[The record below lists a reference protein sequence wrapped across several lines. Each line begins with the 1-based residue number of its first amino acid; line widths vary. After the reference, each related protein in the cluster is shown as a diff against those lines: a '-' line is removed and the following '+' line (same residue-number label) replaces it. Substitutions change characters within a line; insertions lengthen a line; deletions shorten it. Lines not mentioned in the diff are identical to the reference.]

1 MDQFKELRAH
11 PKMTKALLEQIES
24 LQKQNHTTDEISATL
39 GITPESVHRGYEKL
53 NDKHRAEIRAKR
65 GGAFAVNVKEGKARI
80 VCAETSCPWRGSNRE
95 YCVWPSCFKDSI
107 STVHP
112 EEDEGENEAETDT
125 MPIEEESVNG

>member
-39 GITPESVHRGYEKL
+39 G
-53 NDKHRAEIRAKR
+53 RAEIRAKR

-80 VCAETSCPWRGSNRE
+80 VCTESSCPWRGSNRE
-95 YCVWPSCFKDSI
+95 YCVWPSCFKHSI
-107 STVHP
+107 STVRTDVN
-112 EEDEGENEAETDT
+112 EDGDEADT
-125 MPIEEESVNG
+125 TLNEEESVNV

>member
-24 LQKQNHTTDEISATL
+24 LQKQNHTTDEISTTL
-39 GITPESVHRGYEKL
+39 GITPESVQRGYEKL

-80 VCAETSCPWRGSNRE
+80 VCTESSCPWRGSNRE
-95 YCVWPSCFKDSI
+95 YCVWPSCFKHSI
-107 STVHP
+107 STVR
-112 EEDEGENEAETDT
+112 NRCKRR
-125 MPIEEESVNG
+125 

>member
-39 GITPESVHRGYEKL
+39 GITPESVQRGYEKL

-65 GGAFAVNVKEGKARI
+65 GGAFAVNVKEEKPAWSVPNPAAPGAAAIENTVSGRL
-80 VCAETSCPWRGSNRE
+80 AS
-95 YCVWPSCFKDSI
+95 SI
-107 STVHP
+107 RFQRFAP
-112 EEDEGENEAETDT
+112 
-125 MPIEEESVNG
+125 M

>member
-24 LQKQNHTTDEISATL
+24 LQKQNHTT
-39 GITPESVHRGYEKL
+39 GYEKL

-80 VCAETSCPWRGSNRE
+80 VCTESSCPWRGSNRE
-95 YCVWPSCFKDSI
+95 YCVWPSCFKHSI
-107 STVHP
+107 STVRTDVN
-112 EEDEGENEAETDT
+112 EDECEADT
-125 MPIEEESVNG
+125 TLNEEESVNA

>member
-24 LQKQNHTTDEISATL
+24 LQKQ
-39 GITPESVHRGYEKL
+39 

-80 VCAETSCPWRGSNRE
+80 VCTESSCPWRGSNRE
-95 YCVWPSCFKDSI
+95 YCVWPSCFKHSI
-107 STVHP
+107 STVRTDVN
-112 EEDEGENEAETDT
+112 EDGDEADT
-125 MPIEEESVNG
+125 TLNEEESVNV

>member
-39 GITPESVHRGYEKL
+39 GITPPESVQRGYEKL

-65 GGAFAVNVKEGKARI
+65 GGAFAVNVKEGKSPHRLYRI
-80 VCAETSCPWRGSNRE
+80 KAAPGAAAIENTVSGRLAS
-95 YCVWPSCFKDSI
+95 SI
-107 STVHP
+107 RFQRFAP
-112 EEDEGENEAETDT
+112 
-125 MPIEEESVNG
+125 M

>member
-39 GITPESVHRGYEKL
+39 GITPESVQRGYEKL

-80 VCAETSCPWRGSNRE
+80 VCTESSCPWRGSNRAVS
-95 YCVWPSCFKDSI
+95 YTHLTLPTK
-107 STVHP
+107 
-112 EEDEGENEAETDT
+112 A
-125 MPIEEESVNG
+125 

>member
-39 GITPESVHRGYEKL
+39 GITPESVQRGYEKL

-80 VCAETSCPWRGSNRE
+80 VCTESSCPWQRQQSRILCLAVLLQAFDFNGSHRSE
-95 YCVWPSCFKDSI
+95 RR
-107 STVHP
+107 
-112 EEDEGENEAETDT
+112 
-125 MPIEEESVNG
+125 